1 VTRMS
6 TPIWRSI
13 LLIVLFTMLPGCHF
27 FGKAKISDP
36 QPYLKQVAEI
46 QKIVPVGI
54 PREEA
59 VRKLEEAGV
68 QGDFSASRNT
78 IYYCDLWNRK
88 NGERWPLNV
97 ALLFDSQGNFYRTRH
112 SDFDGDFTGSAARAT
127 PAANRS
133 QTAKTGTGSLFP
145 ENSAS
150 PFPPQSSEGT
160 RRGDARRTPFTNPE
174 DFR

>member
-1 VTRMS
+1 
-6 TPIWRSI
+6 
-13 LLIVLFTMLPGCHF
+13 MLAGCHF
-27 FGKAKISDP
+27 FGKKKISEP
-36 QPYLKQVAEI
+36 LPYLKQVAEI
-46 QKIVPVGI
+46 QEIVPVGT

-68 QGDFSASRNT
+68 QGDFSASRKT

-97 ALLFDSQGNFYRTRH
+97 ALLFDGQGNFYRTRH
-112 SDFDGDFTGSAARAT
+112 SDFDGDFTGVAARAT

-133 QTAKTGTGSLFP
+133 PTTGTGSDSLFP
-145 ENSAS
+145 KNSMSSFPTPSSAS
-150 PFPPQSSEGT
+150 T
-160 RRGDARRTPFTNPE
+160 RRGDERRTPFTNPE